1 MRGKSNL
8 RRFLFSSLIL
18 SMLLFQTARDKHQ
31 ETVASPASS
40 KGAAVHSMEIRRP
53 SKADKLANELAQIA
67 DHSNLALQSQIK
79 FTQGE
84 PFISKLQLDS
94 PMVIETNLDEIDMPS
109 QLLED
114 CVRTATCVPYKSLRP
129 LHLLPL
135 GAVKITSPQKVS
147 LNFFGGVEDRFSV
160 GDNWFQYTNGPSEQ
174 VIQLVDHGAPIGA
187 TESVFLKS
195 FHIDGG
201 ISPASFQRYCLNDK
215 TVDGRAIKI
224 NVEISNHQIKRR
236 SLPYIEQA
244 YFD

>member
-1 MRGKSNL
+1 MRGKNDL
-8 RRFLFSSLIL
+8 RRFIFFSLVV
-18 SMLLFQTARDKHQ
+18 SMLWFQTACDKHQ
-31 ETVASPASS
+31 ATVASPASA
-40 KGAAVHSMEIRRP
+40 KGAAVHSMEIRRH

-67 DHSNLALQSQIK
+67 DHSNIALQSQIK

-94 PMVIETNLDEIDMPS
+94 PMVIETYLDEIDMPS
-109 QLLED
+109 LLLED
-114 CVRTATCVPYKSLRP
+114 FVRTATCVPYKSLKP

-147 LNFFGGVEDRFSV
+147 LNFFSGVEDRFSV
-160 GDNWFQYTNGPSEQ
+160 GDNWFQYSNGPSEQ
-174 VIQLVDHGAPIGA
+174 IIQLVDHSAPVGVS
-187 TESVFLKS
+187 ESVFLKN
-195 FHIDGG
+195 FHLDGG
-201 ISPASFQRYCLNDK
+201 LCPSSFQRYCLNDK